1 MFRPA
6 SRALLRAPA
15 PSAAFRPAPRRLLS
29 TSAKGKSRS
38 WKNTAV
44 RLGLAIGAVYYYN
57 TSSVFA
63 EHSLCML
70 PSRERAAHLPL
81 LTQICKSS
89 LPQTI
94 PPIYRR
100 LSRPNSRLRQAPDPR
115 RASPIAACRP
125 TCRRAAASAPDRAPA
140 VRPRGREPRRPR
152 RRSRPGSSVQ
162 PGDRRD

>member
-29 TSAKGKSRS
+29 TSAEGKSRS

-70 PSRERAAHLPL
+70 PSREPAARFPL
-81 LTQICKSS
+81 LTQKIQSPANNPPNLPTPLPPQPSTPSSPGSATSEPNRS
-89 LPQTI
+89 LPANMPTRSSPSPRPSASRQTQG
-94 PPIYRR
+94 
-100 LSRPNSRLRQAPDPR
+100 L
-115 RASPIAACRP
+115 
-125 TCRRAAASAPDRAPA
+125 
-140 VRPRGREPRRPR
+140 
-152 RRSRPGSSVQ
+152 
-162 PGDRRD
+162 